1 MSKARDLSL
10 RHAAPTSP
18 VTKASLGL
26 DNVENTSDAT
36 KQTAFLSAAT
46 ASDVGLGNVDN
57 TSDATKQ
64 TAILSAAT
72 ASDVGLGNVENTAL
86 SSWAGTS
93 NITTLGTLTS
103 LVTAELRTTG
113 WHIYGNQWYNHGSNG
128 GSNVYLRTPIVH
140 NESNMFLIEI
150 LSYEYGGSYVA
161 SYLFSGYAYGGSSL
175 ITARTS
181 SIVGRGIGMG
191 VNSQNKV
198 YCVVN
203 SGAGYYN
210 HFTYRYHGWGQK
222 NDADFTWHNS
232 AG

>member
-10 RHAAPTSP
+10 RHAAPTTA

-64 TAILSAAT
+64 PAILSAAT

-103 LVTAELRTTG
+103 LATAELRTTG

>member
-36 KQTAFLSAAT
+36 KQTAILSAAT

-103 LVTAELRTTG
+103 LATAELRKTE
-113 WHIYGNQWYNHGSNG
+113 WHIYGNQWYNHESKG
-128 GSNVYLRTPIVH
+128 GSKVYLRNPIVKKK
-140 NESNMFLIEI
+140 SNRFLIKI
-150 LSYEYGGSYVA
+150 LSYEYEE
-161 SYLFSGYAYGGSSL
+161 F
-175 ITARTS
+175 
-181 SIVGRGIGMG
+181 
-191 VNSQNKV
+191 
-198 YCVVN
+198 
-203 SGAGYYN
+203 
-210 HFTYRYHGWGQK
+210 
-222 NDADFTWHNS
+222 
-232 AG
+232 

>member
-1 MSKARDLSL
+1 MALIGTATL
-10 RHAAPTSP
+10 TSSTERATIRSGT
-18 VTKASLGL
+18 TKS
-26 DNVENTSDAT
+26 V
-36 KQTAFLSAAT
+36 
-46 ASDVGLGNVDN
+46 VGLG
-57 TSDATKQ
+57 S
-64 TAILSAAT
+64 
-72 ASDVGLGNVENTAL
+72 VEDTAL
-86 SSWAGTS
+86 STWAGTT
-93 NITTLGTLTS
+93 NIEYVGTIPVLTA
-103 LVTAELRTTG
+103 TLRTTG
-113 WHIYGNQWYNHGSNG
+113 YHIYGNQWYNHGSNG